1 MVLPFCCKVS
11 FVITT
16 QESKASQSAE
26 FSLSEHFLENGIM
39 QVSSSL
45 RPHFSF
51 LRDHEEVVFQI
62 LGKYELLGSYR
73 KGSSFILSLEL
84 RSLCL
89 SLKLKPGQ
97 KIWIKR
103 SVHSHRI
110 FDVSFPHE
118 EATVDSVMRATVR
131 ARAIPQ
137 LELQSP
143 AILPLNSVS
152 DWMKRW
158 DLSGGMSI
166 SEAQLT
172 RFLDVYVEEKNL
184 KKKGLIGL
192 EDVQG
197 IDYYPHQ
204 VEAVRKAIFDCHG
217 RVLLA
222 DEVGLGKTIEAG
234 LIIHEYAKRR
244 EVQRI
249 LIVTPASLTR
259 QWQSELKLKFDLDF
273 ELALGSEALEQ
284 EPRVI
289 VSLDTVKL
297 RRYQGYF
304 AQNTYDLVIV
314 DEAHKLKNRKTLNYQ
329 FVKKISSKFLLL
341 LTATPIQ
348 NELLELYNLIHL
360 LAPGALGTL
369 QQFRKRHVHPVNRR
383 LPVQPEELKK
393 MIEPHMIR
401 NTRRSTSLNL
411 PPRRVIMQEVVFGE
425 PERLL
430 YDQLESLIHD
440 FYFMLS
446 SERQG
451 MNQLTMMLFQ
461 KLMTSSPQA
470 LLESVSGVL
479 GRNDLGFEI
488 RDSLLKLETYAKEVS
503 MPAKLRVV
511 LELLENELKG
521 ERVLIFTQ
529 FRRTQTVISEALK
542 SKGITVHLFYG
553 EMSSKQKEAV
563 VKQFK
568 DGVSVLVS
576 TDAGS
581 EGQNLQFARYMINY
595 DLPWNPMKVEQ
606 RIGRV
611 HRLGQK
617 HEVFILNLFVKDTIE
632 EHIVHLLQRKIK
644 LFERIV
650 GELEMILGYMGNELS
665 DMDSLDRKIMEIVA
679 RYREHR
685 EQMQHIDQ
693 LGEEFVKAS
702 SQYSKS
708 IMAQEQLFEDGP
720 ND

>member
-1 MVLPFCCKVS
+1 VS

-16 QESKASQSAE
+16 QETRASNQAE
-26 FSLSEHFLENGIM
+26 FNLSEHFLENGIM
-39 QVSSSL
+39 QISSSL
-45 RPHFSF
+45 RQHFSF

-62 LGKYELLGSYR
+62 LGKYEVLGSYR
-73 KGSSFILSLEL
+73 KGSAFVLSLEL
-84 RSLCL
+84 RTLCL
-89 SLKLKPGQ
+89 SLKLQPGQ
-97 KIWIKR
+97 KIWLKR
-103 SVHSHRI
+103 STHSHRI
-110 FDVSFPHE
+110 FDVSFPYDN
-118 EATVDSVMRATVR
+118 ATVDAVMRATVR
-131 ARAIPQ
+131 AREIPQ
-137 LELQSP
+137 LELEPP
-143 AILPLNSVS
+143 AILSLGAVT
-152 DWMKRW
+152 DWMRDW
-158 DLSGGMSI
+158 DLTKREIGSSI
-166 SEAQLT
+166 ELNQW
-172 RFLDVYVEEKNL
+172 LDEYVRQKEQ
-184 KKKGLIGL
+184 KKQGLIGL
-192 EDVQG
+192 EDVSG

-222 DEVGLGKTIEAG
+222 DDVGLGKTIEAG
-234 LIIHEYAKRR
+234 LIIHEYMRRR
-244 EVQRI
+244 EVSKI

-273 ELALGSEALEQ
+273 QLALEPKTLED
-284 EPRVI
+284 ESRVI

-304 AQNTYDLVIV
+304 AKNTYDLVIV

-329 FVKKISSKFLLL
+329 FVNRISSKFLLL

-348 NELLELYNLIHL
+348 NELLELYNLVHL

-383 LPVQPEELKK
+383 QPIQPDELKK

-411 PPRRVIMQEVVFGE
+411 PPRRVIMQEVVFAQA
-425 PERLL
+425 ERQL
-430 YDQLESLIHD
+430 YEKVESLIHD

-470 LLESVSGVL
+470 LLESVSGIL
-479 GRNDLGFEI
+479 NRSDLGFEI
-488 RDSLLKLETYAKEVS
+488 RDSLMQMETFAQEVI
-503 MPAKLRVV
+503 MPAKLTVV
-511 LELLENELKG
+511 LELLEQELKG

-529 FRRTQTVISEALK
+529 FRRTQEVIAEALRK
-542 SKGITVHLFYG
+542 NGVLVHLFYG
-553 EMSSKQKEAV
+553 EMSSKQKEV
-563 VKQFK
+563 VVNQFR
-568 DGVSVLVS
+568 DQVSVLVS

-632 EHIVHLLQRKIK
+632 EHIVHLLQRKIR

-650 GELEMILGYMGNELS
+650 GELEMILGYMGNELA
-665 DMDSLDRKIMEIVA
+665 DVDSLDRKIMEIVA
-679 RYREHR
+679 KYREHKD
-685 EQMQHIDQ
+685 QLQHIDQ

-702 SQYSKS
+702 SQYASS
-708 IMAQEQLFEDGP
+708 IMAQDKLFEGLD
-720 ND
+720 

>member
-1 MVLPFCCKVS
+1 MS

-16 QESKASQSAE
+16 QETRASNQAE
-26 FSLSEHFLENGIM
+26 FNLSEHFLENGIM
-39 QVSSSL
+39 QISSSL
-45 RPHFSF
+45 RQHFSF

-62 LGKYELLGSYR
+62 LGKYEVLGSYR
-73 KGSSFILSLEL
+73 KGSAFVLSLEL
-84 RSLCL
+84 RTLCL
-89 SLKLKPGQ
+89 SLKLQPGQ
-97 KIWIKR
+97 KIWLKR
-103 SVHSHRI
+103 STHSHRI
-110 FDVSFPHE
+110 FDVSFPYDN
-118 EATVDSVMRATVR
+118 ATVDAVMRATVR
-131 ARAIPQ
+131 AREIPQ
-137 LELQSP
+137 LELEPP
-143 AILPLNSVS
+143 AILSLGAVT
-152 DWMKRW
+152 DWMRDW
-158 DLSGGMSI
+158 DLTKREIGSSI
-166 SEAQLT
+166 ELNQW
-172 RFLDVYVEEKNL
+172 LDEYVRQKEQ
-184 KKKGLIGL
+184 KKQGLIGL
-192 EDVQG
+192 EDVSG

-234 LIIHEYAKRR
+234 LIIHEYMRRR
-244 EVQRI
+244 EVSKI

-273 ELALGSEALEQ
+273 QLALEPKTLED
-284 EPRVI
+284 ESRVI

-304 AQNTYDLVIV
+304 AKNTYDLVIV

-329 FVKKISSKFLLL
+329 FVNRISSKFLLL

-348 NELLELYNLIHL
+348 NELLELYNLVHL

-383 LPVQPEELKK
+383 QPIQPDELKK

-411 PPRRVIMQEVVFGE
+411 PPRRVIMQEVVFAQA
-425 PERLL
+425 ERQL
-430 YDQLESLIHD
+430 YEKVESLIHD

-470 LLESVSGVL
+470 LLESVSGIL
-479 GRNDLGFEI
+479 NRSDLGFEI
-488 RDSLLKLETYAKEVS
+488 RDSLMQMETFAQEVI
-503 MPAKLRVV
+503 MPAKLTVV
-511 LELLENELKG
+511 LELLEQELKG

-529 FRRTQTVISEALK
+529 FRRTQEVIAEALRK
-542 SKGITVHLFYG
+542 NGVLVHLFYG
-553 EMSSKQKEAV
+553 EMSSKQKEV
-563 VKQFK
+563 VVNQFR
-568 DGVSVLVS
+568 DQVSVLVS

-632 EHIVHLLQRKIK
+632 EHIVHLLQRKIR

-650 GELEMILGYMGNELS
+650 GELEMILGYMGNELA
-665 DMDSLDRKIMEIVA
+665 DVDSLDRKIMEIVA
-679 RYREHR
+679 KYREHKD
-685 EQMQHIDQ
+685 QLQHIDQ

-702 SQYSKS
+702 SQYASS
-708 IMAQEQLFEDGP
+708 IMAQDKLFEGLD
-720 ND
+720 

>member
-1 MVLPFCCKVS
+1 M
-11 FVITT
+11 ITT
-16 QESKASQSAE
+16 QESRASNQAE
-26 FSLSEHFLENGIM
+26 FNLSEHFLENGIM
-39 QVSSSL
+39 QISSSL
-45 RPHFSF
+45 RQHFSF

-62 LGKYELLGSYR
+62 LGKYEVLGSYR
-73 KGSSFILSLEL
+73 KGSAFVLSLEL
-84 RSLCL
+84 RTLCL
-89 SLKLKPGQ
+89 SLKLQPGQ
-97 KIWIKR
+97 KIWLKR
-103 SVHSHRI
+103 SAHSHRI
-110 FDVSFPHE
+110 FDVSFPYDN
-118 EATVDSVMRATVR
+118 ATVDAVMRATVR
-131 ARAIPQ
+131 AREIPQ
-137 LELQSP
+137 LELAPP
-143 AILPLNSVS
+143 AILSLEAIT
-152 DWMKRW
+152 DWMRDW
-158 DLSGGMSI
+158 DLTKRETGSSI
-166 SEAQLT
+166 ELNQW
-172 RFLDVYVEEKNL
+172 LDEYVRQKEQ
-184 KKKGLIGL
+184 KKQGLIGL
-192 EDVQG
+192 EDVSG

-234 LIIHEYAKRR
+234 LIIHEYIRRR
-244 EVQRI
+244 EVSKI

-273 ELALGSEALEQ
+273 QLALEPKTLED
-284 EPRVI
+284 ESKVI

-304 AQNTYDLVIV
+304 AKNTYDLVIV

-329 FVKKISSKFLLL
+329 FVNRISSKFLLL

-348 NELLELYNLIHL
+348 NELLELYNLVHL

-383 LPVQPEELKK
+383 QPIQPDELKK

-411 PPRRVIMQEVVFGE
+411 PPRRVIMQEVVFAQA
-425 PERLL
+425 ERQL
-430 YDQLESLIHD
+430 YEKVESLIHD

-470 LLESVSGVL
+470 LLESVSGIL
-479 GRNDLGFEI
+479 NRSDLGFEI
-488 RDSLLKLETYAKEVS
+488 RDSLMQMETFAQEVI
-503 MPAKLRVV
+503 MPAKLTVV
-511 LELLENELKG
+511 LELLEQELKG

-529 FRRTQTVISEALK
+529 FRRTQEVIAEALRK
-542 SKGITVHLFYG
+542 NGVLVHLFYG
-553 EMSSKQKEAV
+553 EMSSKQKEV
-563 VKQFK
+563 VVNQFR
-568 DGVSVLVS
+568 DQVSVLVS

-632 EHIVHLLQRKIK
+632 EHIVHLLQRKIR

-650 GELEMILGYMGNELS
+650 GELEMILGYMGNELA
-665 DMDSLDRKIMEIVA
+665 DVDSLDRKIMEIVA
-679 RYREHR
+679 KYREHKD
-685 EQMQHIDQ
+685 QLQHIDQ

-702 SQYSKS
+702 SQYASS
-708 IMAQEQLFEDGP
+708 IMAQDKLFEGLD
-720 ND
+720 